1 MIIDGKEMS
10 KGIYDHLRTKVNKP
24 ILGIVV
30 VGEDP
35 VIASFVRIKKKYAEQ
50 LGIDMIEER
59 LSVAAETADVIASIQ
74 ACVRSTSGVIVQLPL
89 PSHINTEDVLSAIP
103 SSHDVDGINPTTFAH
118 TPIVLPPVAEAVSFI
133 LSTLDANV
141 IGVFTKAAVV
151 GNGRL
156 VGKPC
161 AAMLKKR
168 GIHVTTYSEGD
179 TLDDLIKADLV
190 ILGAGKPG
198 LVKPHMIKEGCVLI
212 DAGTSE
218 DGGKMLGDADPLC
231 AEKCLLFTP
240 VPGGVGPIAVAMI
253 FKNLFTLFESQTK
266 NT

>member
-1 MIIDGKEMS
+1 MIIDGKEMA
-10 KGIYDHLRTKVNKP
+10 KGIYDHLKTKVNKP
-24 ILGIVV
+24 VLGIVV

-35 VIASFVRIKKKYAEQ
+35 VVASFVRIKKKYAAQ
-50 LGIDMIEER
+50 LGITMIEER
-59 LSVAAETADVIASIQ
+59 LSIAAETADVIASIQ
-74 ACVRSTSGVIVQLPL
+74 ECVRNSNGVIVQLPL

-103 SSHDVDGINPTTFAH
+103 SSHDVDGINPTTLAH
-118 TPIVLPPVAEAVSFI
+118 TPVVLPPVAEAVSFI
-133 LSTLDANV
+133 LGTLNPTV
-141 IGVFTKAAVV
+141 IGVYTKAAVV

-161 AAMLKKR
+161 AVMLKKR

-179 TLDDLIKADLV
+179 ALDDLVNADLV

-198 LVKPHMIKEGCVLI
+198 LIKPHMIKEGCVLI

-218 DGGKMLGDADPLC
+218 DGGKMMGDADPSC
-231 AEKCLLFTP
+231 AEKCSLFTP

-253 FKNLFTLFESQTK
+253 FKNLYTLFEAQ